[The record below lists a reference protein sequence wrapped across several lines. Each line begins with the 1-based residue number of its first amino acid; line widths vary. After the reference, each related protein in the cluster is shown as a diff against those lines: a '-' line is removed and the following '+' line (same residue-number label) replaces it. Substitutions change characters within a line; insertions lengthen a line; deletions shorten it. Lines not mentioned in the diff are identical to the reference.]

1 MAFKYA
7 VKNNNDIYFI
17 TTTIVH
23 WIDLFTRNEYSE
35 IIVDSLNYC
44 SKSKGLNIHAWC
56 LMPSHLHLIASVK
69 QEQYKLPDIMR
80 DFKKFTS
87 KKITETIQLI
97 DESRKMWLLD
107 KFEFAGR
114 YNSKIKD
121 YKVWQDGYHP
131 VACFSKDFMQQKLD
145 YLHNNPVK
153 AGFVWEPQHYALS
166 SAVDYYEQRK
176 GKIDIVFLE

>member
-44 SKSKGLNIHAWC
+44 NKSKGLNIHAWC

-97 DESRKMWLLD
+97 VMKAEKC
-107 KFEFAGR
+107 
-114 YNSKIKD
+114 
-121 YKVWQDGYHP
+121 GY
-131 VACFSKDFMQQKLD
+131 
-145 YLHNNPVK
+145 
-153 AGFVWEPQHYALS
+153 
-166 SAVDYYEQRK
+166 
-176 GKIDIVFLE
+176 

>member
-7 VKNNNDIYFI
+7 VKNNKDIYFI
-17 TTTIVH
+17 TTSIVN

-44 SKSKGLNIHAWC
+44 SSYKGLNIHAWC
-56 LMPSHLHLIASVK
+56 LMPGHLYLIASVK
-69 QEQYKLPDIMR
+69 QELYQLPDIMR

-87 KKITETIQLI
+87 KRIAETVQLI
-97 DESRKMWLLD
+97 NESRKEWLLD

-121 YKVWQDGYHP
+121 FKVWQDGYHP
-131 VACFSKDFMQQKLD
+131 VACFSENFLRQKLD

-153 AGFVWEPQHYALS
+153 AGFVWEPQQYALS

-176 GKIDIVFLE
+176 GRVDVVLL